1 MLGDASGCGEAV
13 SLVNEARGGLVS
25 PESSPEHH
33 RTVGGVRRN
42 SSSLG
47 AERGS
52 GLGEKEEEALALK
65 CV

>member
-33 RTVGGVRRN
+33 RRQGSRGEIVAAWRRVEE
-42 SSSLG
+42 G
-47 AERGS
+47 R
-52 GLGEKEEEALALK
+52 LGETEEGRLAL
-65 CV
+65 